1 MKMIRLATIA
11 ALTTT
16 ILAGGASAFADE
28 VRGVDTDGQVI
39 FVPNDEDET
48 VVEPTEPEG
57 PDVEIPP
64 VGPEGQTGPL
74 TIAYA
79 PTMDFGTQVIS
90 NKDMSY
96 NMVAEMQQL
105 AGTEGAENKVP
116 YVSFAQVQ
124 DTRGNNA
131 GWDLSVTLSAF
142 ESGTQNNELRG
153 AQIEFVSPRLQYNGN
168 NEDNAPAIHEAGLM
182 LDASGDKQDVLN
194 AAEGRGAGTSS
205 VVWGDQAALDAQLA
219 EGAEV
224 IENEAIKLHV
234 PGATA
239 KDAAIYEATL
249 TWNLTA
255 GVDAAGETIPGN

>member
-1 MKMIRLATIA
+1 MSWLIVSTIRYIVQKTSNKTNERRKILMKMIRLATIA

-28 VRGVDTDGQVI
+28 VRNIETDGQVI
-39 FVPNDEDET
+39 FVPNEEEET
-48 VVEPTEPEG
+48 EVAPPEPGPEG

-90 NKDMSY
+90 NQDMAY

-105 AGTEGAENKVP
+105 AGTEGDDNKVP

-168 NEDNAPAIHEAGLM
+168 NENNAPSIHEAGLR
-182 LDASGDKQDVLN
+182 LEASGDKQDILT
-194 AAEGRGAGTSS
+194 AAETKGAGTSS
-205 VVWGDQAALDAQLA
+205 VVWGDQASF
-219 EGAEV
+219 
-224 IENEAIKLHV
+224 K
-234 PGATA
+234 
-239 KDAAIYEATL
+239 Y
-249 TWNLTA
+249 
-255 GVDAAGETIPGN
+255 TICG